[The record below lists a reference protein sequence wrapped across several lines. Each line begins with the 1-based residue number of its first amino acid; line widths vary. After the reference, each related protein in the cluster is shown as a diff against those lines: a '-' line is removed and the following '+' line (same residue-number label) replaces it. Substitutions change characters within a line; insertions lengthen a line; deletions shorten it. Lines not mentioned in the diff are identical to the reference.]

1 MLGHPNPEGSFE
13 KLSPFPQHAQA
24 EEGLVV
30 PECSE
35 ILLSLL

>member
-1 MLGHPNPEGSFE
+1 MLDQLNPEGSFE

-24 EEGLVV
+24 EKGFVV